1 VPVTRLGER
10 MPDIELRLGDVHA
23 AVAGLVA
30 AAERVGTAWT
40 KPRAPGKWSPS
51 QVVEH
56 VARILEESANVAANR
71 PSQFPTI
78 SFFLRPIVRLLVFKR
93 TLWRRAFPKMKAIAA
108 FVPATGS
115 VNPAE
120 GCVRLQG
127 ALTGFEQACRARAA
141 SGQDV
146 ASSMF
151 GRVSVA
157 DFARFQELHVR
168 HHILQMPGAA

>member
-1 VPVTRLGER
+1 
-10 MPDIELRLGDVHA
+10 MPDTEPPLAGVHA

-30 AAERVGTAWT
+30 AAERVGAAWT
-40 KPRAPGKWSPS
+40 TPRAPGKWSPS

-56 VARILEESANVAANR
+56 VARIMEESANVAANR
-71 PSQFPTI
+71 PSKFPTI
-78 SFFLRPIVRLLVFKR
+78 HFLLRPIVRLLVFKR
-93 TLWRRAFPKMKAIAA
+93 TLWSRAFPKMKAIDA

-115 VNPAE
+115 VTPAD
-120 GCVRLQG
+120 GCIRLKG
-127 ALTGFEQACRARAA
+127 ALTRFEQACRARAA

-146 ASSMF
+146 ASSIF
-151 GRVSVA
+151 GHVSVA